1 MQPNVIC
8 LYCSFMSDIFKI
20 RTLGVCKKVQ
30 LDEKTAFSSH
40 EIKQGNEYRNRDLP
54 LNFILFVLGGTIE
67 VSCSQFEKC
76 RIQQDQMILLMRS
89 SSVLVKAEKKTTLC
103 AMYFDMLL
111 SSCDQQLFNAYL
123 PDTEKIRYDFRPVEI
138 PQPIIQFL
146 KQIRYIQEQKV
157 DCMHFNSLKHREFF
171 ILLRYFCPRED
182 LVMFLAPLIGR
193 SFTFRNKVLEK
204 YRQLKIGRVTEL
216 ADLVGMGRK
225 NFDKQFRKEF
235 GTSPAK
241 WMLQEKAKRLYIFL
255 REPDVTI
262 NDAMD
267 RFYFNSSAHFNRF
280 CLRYFKATPG
290 TIIKEARLKSKNEKN
305 KAPF

>member
-30 LDEKTAFSSH
+30 LDEKTAFTSH
-40 EIKQGNEYRNRDLP
+40 EIKQGNEFRNRDLP
-54 LNFILFVLGGTIE
+54 LNFILFVLNGTIE
-67 VSCSQFEKC
+67 ISCNQFEKC

-89 SSVLVKAEKKTTLC
+89 SSVHVKTEKKTMLYV
-103 AMYFDMLL
+103 MYFDMLL

-123 PDTEKIRYDFRPVEI
+123 PDTEKIRYTFRPIEI
-138 PQPIIQFL
+138 PQPIVQFL
-146 KQIRYIQEQKV
+146 NQIHYIQEQKV
-157 DCMHFNSLKHREFF
+157 DCIHFNNLKHKEFF

-182 LVMFLAPLIGR
+182 LVMFLSPLISR
-193 SFTFRNKVLEK
+193 SFNFRNKVLEK
-204 YRQLKIGRVTEL
+204 FAQLKVGRVTEL
-216 ADLVGMGRK
+216 AGLAGMGRK

-241 WMLQEKAKRLYIFL
+241 WMLQEKSKRVYMFL
-255 REPDVTI
+255 QEPDVTI
-262 NDAMD
+262 TDVMD

-280 CLRYFKATPG
+280 CLRYFGMTPG
-290 TIIKEARLKSKNEKN
+290 AIIKGARKK
-305 KAPF
+305 